1 MKKSIGKK
9 GFTLTETLVA
19 LILSTIIITTAT
31 LITGKI
37 LKNAN
42 AINASIE
49 LEENIINFQTSLR
62 YIVSRHWTGLAS
74 ITETSDTI
82 YLNIAVPYAG
92 DESSE
97 THYATLTAF
106 ISHDA
111 DTKQLIFY
119 FPDSDGKLTSK
130 VIAENIVD
138 FSVYPYN
145 QWLFF
150 SATFEYKGLSKT
162 IKGTVKY
169 F

>member
-1 MKKSIGKK
+1 M
-9 GFTLTETLVA
+9 
-19 LILSTIIITTAT
+19 
-31 LITGKI
+31 I

-42 AINASIE
+42 VINASIE

-119 FPDSDGKLTSK
+119 FPNSDGNLTSK
-130 VIAENIVD
+130 VIAEDIVD
-138 FSVYPYN
+138 FSVYPHN
-145 QWLFF
+145 QWLFYKV
-150 SATFEYKGLSKT
+150 TFEYKNLSKT
-162 IKGTVKY
+162 IEGAVKY